1 MCLSIVN
8 VSDCAVRGATGY
20 YAGKAAKEGAHAAG
34 PVPLTLVR
42 TTAWFSL
49 AETFL
54 SQIRLGSVAVVPG
67 MRLRPVDPAAAADV
81 LADAADARP
90 GESSPGRVHQLAGP
104 EQLDSAAM
112 ARAVARA
119 RHPGLRVIRLPVPMA
134 GLRSG
139 LLPHSEVQVDP
150 RRFSDWLAG
159 ADPQSILPP

>member
-1 MCLSIVN
+1 MVVCLSIVN
-8 VSDCAVRGATGY
+8 VSDRAVRGATGY
-20 YAGKAAKEGAHAAG
+20 YAGKAAKEGAYAAG

-67 MRLRPVDPAAAADV
+67 MRLRPVHPAAAADV
-81 LADAADARP
+81 LADAAVAGP
-90 GESSPGRVHQLAGP
+90 SESSPGRVHQLAGP
-104 EQLDSAAM
+104 EELDSAM
-112 ARAVARA
+112 AHAVARA
-119 RHPGLRVIRLPVPMA
+119 RHPALRVIRLPVPMA

-159 ADPQSILPP
+159 G